1 MEWYEEYNIGVDL
14 IDHQHRELF
23 KRVSRLQEALS
34 SGAVNSE
41 IAEMLKFLVA
51 YTNQHFQ
58 DEEKVMA
65 SIAFAEL
72 ANHRKMHENL
82 TTDVRNILIDLKKGK
97 KIHPYELIDFLSD
110 WLLNHIRYEDKKI
123 GRALDERQRQRR
135 TWDGSFA

>member
-1 MEWYEEYNIGVDL
+1 MEWYDEYNIGVEL
-14 IDHQHRELF
+14 IDHQHQELF

-41 IAEMLKFLVA
+41 IAAMLKFLVV

-65 SIAFAEL
+65 SIAFTEL
-72 ANHRKMHENL
+72 ENHRKMHESL
-82 TTDVRNILIDLKKGK
+82 TADVRDILINLKKGK

-123 GRALDERQRQRR
+123 GRALEERQGR
-135 TWDGSFA
+135 TWDGRFA

>member
-1 MEWYEEYNIGVDL
+1 MDWYEEYNIGNDL
-14 IDHQHRELF
+14 IDHQHQELF
-23 KRVSRLQEALS
+23 KRVSRLQKALS

-65 SIAFAEL
+65 SIAFSEL
-72 ANHRKMHENL
+72 ENHRKLHESL
-82 TTDVRNILIDLKKGK
+82 TADVRQILVNLKKGK

-110 WLLNHIRYEDKKI
+110 WLLNHIRHEDKKI
-123 GRALDERQRQRR
+123 GRAMAELKRQKR